1 MHLRR
6 QFEIKKSVQDVEK
19 VTRNLEEELKS
30 YN

>member
-6 QFEIKKSVQDVEK
+6 QFEIKKSVQDLEK

>member
-19 VTRNLEEELKS
+19 VNRNLEEELKS

>member
-6 QFEIKKSVQDVEK
+6 QFEIKKSVPDVEK
-19 VTRNLEEELKS
+19 VTGNLEEELKS